1 MRDILPC
8 LVVASDR
15 RERGNL
21 VLLAGGII
29 WIEVRTMRGWL
40 RLTKRSA

>member
-1 MRDILPC
+1 MTDTP

-21 VLLAGGII
+21 VLSP
-29 WIEVRTMRGWL
+29 RGT
-40 RLTKRSA
+40 RRGCFADARNDD